1 MHVKQFRIKDW
12 TYCERLVWEVWC
24 VSDMSASV
32 CKILVEIN
40 ILINKKKKAEG
51 FMLMSI
57 IFLINYSLYLPN
69 TYLYIPIFNI
79 LFYISLIFC
88 FISLNCAPPRLAMLF
103 AVCSYTIFISIFV
116 YVNKDLLLFTLG
128 RWLFSL

>member
-1 MHVKQFRIKDW
+1 M
-12 TYCERLVWEVWC
+12 
-24 VSDMSASV
+24 SDMSASV

-79 LFYISLIFC
+79 
-88 FISLNCAPPRLAMLF
+88 
-103 AVCSYTIFISIFV
+103 
-116 YVNKDLLLFTLG
+116 
-128 RWLFSL
+128 